1 MSLILAGD
9 LISTIAGDYCFP
21 RLLLALFAFIEH
33 FPELVAK
40 SRLKT
45 ISAQLKLKLEL
56 SLTICRCKYEM
67 IKEIQVCS
75 QEKITWVRIAWWSEY
90 YIKLVKNCDNDFY
103 VS

>member
-1 MSLILAGD
+1 MSLILAED
-9 LISTIAGDYCFP
+9 LISTIAGAYCFP

-56 SLTICRCKYEM
+56 SLTPRITMNYVLALMM
-67 IKEIQVCS
+67 IMK
-75 QEKITWVRIAWWSEY
+75 TWKRP
-90 YIKLVKNCDNDFY
+90 LLDGLRH
-103 VS
+103 